1 MPRDVRAPA
10 RFLACV
16 VAGAGILLPGPSAGQ
31 QTVTLDEAIERALIR
46 SPEIAQQQQS
56 VDNAYLSRKTSW
68 ASFLPTLSASGGGS
82 MRSASV
88 LNDVTGR
95 LESGSSD
102 SYSAGLSGSW
112 TVFEGMRRFREYD
125 AAKADVRAAEARFVD
140 QRYQVTLQTQT
151 VFFNALRQEDLLAVA
166 RQRAVQAEQN
176 LDIVRRRTLLGEAT
190 VSDSLRARLDRVNAE
205 QAVLQAE
212 TALRA
217 AQFSL
222 GRQVGMGEPI
232 APERP
237 ANLEPR
243 PLPLVESEIME
254 IAEAVSPSVIAA
266 NEASFAAGAT
276 VSAARTAYIPSLRF
290 SSGYS
295 WSNQDASFSGGNTS
309 WNMSLNMS
317 YPIFNGFQRETT
329 IDRAQYIQ
337 RVTRLQEDDA
347 RLAAREQADAA
358 LQNLLTA
365 ERAILIAEDA
375 AFVAAEDLRVVRER
389 YAVGAATV
397 LDVLVSQNAAT
408 QADVDVVTTR
418 YDYVLARAELEAI
431 LGREM

>member
-1 MPRDVRAPA
+1 MQKDVRASA
-10 RFLACV
+10 RFVTCLI
-16 VAGAGILLPGPSAGQ
+16 AGAAALLPSDSEGQ
-31 QTVTLDEAIERALIR
+31 QTLGLDEAIERALVR
-46 SPEIAQQQQS
+46 SPQIAAQQQS

-68 ASFLPTLSASGGGS
+68 ASFLPTLSANGGGS
-82 MRSASV
+82 LRSSSTF
-88 LNDVTGR
+88 NDVTGR
-95 LESGSSD
+95 IESGSSD

-112 TVFEGMRRFREYD
+112 TVFEGTRRFREYE
-125 AAKADVRAAEARFVD
+125 AAKADVRAAEARYAD
-140 QRYQVTLQTQT
+140 QRNQVTLQTQT
-151 VFFNALRQEDLLAVA
+151 VFFNALRQEDLLEVA
-166 RQRAVQAEQN
+166 RQRMLQAEEN
-176 LDIVRRRTLLGEAT
+176 MAIVRSRTNVGEAT
-190 VSDSLRARLDRVNAE
+190 VSDSVRARLDAVNAE

-217 AQFSL
+217 ARFSL
-222 GRQVGMGEPI
+222 GRQVGVGEPVV
-232 APERP
+232 
-237 ANLEPR
+237 PR
-243 PLPLVESEIME
+243 RLGDLGPRELSLSESEIMQL
-254 IAEAVSPSVIAA
+254 AEEAAPSVIAA
-266 NEASFAAGAT
+266 TESSVAAGAE
-276 VSAARTAYIPSLRF
+276 VSAAKTAYIPSLRF

-295 WSNQDASFSGGNTS
+295 WSNQQRSFAGGNTS
-309 WNMSLNMS
+309 WSMSLSMS

-329 IDRAQYIQ
+329 IDRAQYVQ
-337 RVTRLQEDDA
+337 RVTRLQEDDT
-347 RLAAREQADAA
+347 RLAAREEADAA

-389 YAVGAATV
+389 YGVGAATV